1 MLGKRRLLDTVDSL
15 MNWLFGLLVLFVVL
29 GYLTFVFE
37 TDISLFKLLQIIV
50 NLFAGIEILIFIIEF
65 VLSLTVWATDYNF
78 DTKTML
84 WAFCRTVLS
93 TVLVLSLNL
102 LNKMFESGLNI
113 SLSINQ

>member
-1 MLGKRRLLDTVDSL
+1 

-37 TDISLFKLLQIIV
+37 TDISLFNLLQIIV
-50 NLFAGIEILIFIIEF
+50 NLFAGIEILVF
-65 VLSLTVWATDYNF
+65 VFQVILSISVWATDYHY
-78 DTKTML
+78 DVKTIL
-84 WAFCRTVLS
+84 WSFVRTVIS

-102 LNKMFESGLNI
+102 LNKILESGLDI